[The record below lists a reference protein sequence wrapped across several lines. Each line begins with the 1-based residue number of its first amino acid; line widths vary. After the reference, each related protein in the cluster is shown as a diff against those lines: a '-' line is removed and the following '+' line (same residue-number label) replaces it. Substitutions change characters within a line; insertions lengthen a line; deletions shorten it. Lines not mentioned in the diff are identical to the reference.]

1 MIYNIM
7 YITINPLIKVLY
19 TSINP
24 FSIVVDASRME
35 NLIKIVKS
43 RSDSSIYIIYIYILI
58 LLIKNYSI
66 RYDFIS
72 FNINITCNNKK

>member
-43 RSDSSIYIIYIYILI
+43 RSDSSIYIIYILI